1 MCVQMNKI
9 SLTDYTRIYC
19 IMRQAEEP
27 WSFEVDVMGETT
39 TVYHAFYYNGREIDG
54 CAVCLCA
61 IIIKAHILCLAASPC
76 PARLPYICMY
86 VCRVYDVVRGKK
98 TCPDPGRK
106 ATSQLKLNQSGEK
119 I

>member
-19 IMRQAEEP
+19 IMRQAEEL
-27 WSFEVDVMGETT
+27 WSFEEDVMGETT

-76 PARLPYICMY
+76 PARLPHMYI
-86 VCRVYDVVRGKK
+86 CRVYDVVRGKK
-98 TCPDPGRK
+98 ACPDPGRK